1 MPIGPGASPLPDGNE
16 NHTNHNHPVTSLSRV
31 VGSDL

>member
-16 NHTNHNHPVTSLSRV
+16 NHTNHNHPVTSLSRL